1 MTKTYVLDTSVL
13 LYSASSIRSFSDNA
27 VVIPYVVL
35 QELDKFKTRDDEV
48 GKNAR
53 QVTRDLNE
61 LRELG
66 SLSEGV
72 KVNESGGT
80 LRVELG
86 FLESQNP
93 AMVVNINDDRIL
105 NVCLGL
111 AKSGKTILVTKDINL
126 MIRADV
132 FGVEAQDF
140 NSDKMANDVGELYAG
155 TAVLKVPSEAI
166 DSFYAGASVYYDKYT
181 DLRYYPNQYLTL
193 ISDSDPGKT
202 ALVRVIN
209 HDKPLVKVKKHG
221 LTGVSPRNRE
231 QQFLV
236 DAMMNKDLSIV
247 SVTGAA
253 GCGKTLI
260 SLACCLDLIEK
271 QEYDKLIVSRPI
283 QTMGKDIG
291 YLPGTVMEKMDPWM
305 GPIKDAINFLTK
317 GKGKYSSGHG
327 PQNDVFSEMIA
338 FGMLEVEPLAYIR
351 GRSLP
356 NTLFLIDEAEDLTR
370 PEIKTIVSR
379 MGENSKIIL
388 IGDVMQIT
396 NPYVDSTNNGLS
408 IVAEK
413 FKDYEFAAH
422 LTLTKGER
430 SELATVASKIL

>member
-1 MTKTYVLDTSVL
+1 MTKCYVLDTSVL
-13 LYSASSIRSFSDNA
+13 LHSSNSIRSFSDNA

-48 GKNAR
+48 GRNAR
-53 QVTRDLNE
+53 QVTRDLNA

-66 SLSEGV
+66 SLSDGV
-72 KVNESGGT
+72 TVNESGGT
-80 LRVELG
+80 VRVEFGL
-86 FLESQNP
+86 LESQHA
-93 AMVVNINDDRIL
+93 AMTVENNDDRIL
-105 NVCLGL
+105 NVVLGL
-111 AKSGKTILVTKDINL
+111 AKLGPAILVTKDINL

-132 FGVEAQDF
+132 FGVKAEDF
-140 NSDKMANDVGELYAG
+140 FADKLVGDASELYSG
-155 TAVLKVPSEAI
+155 TATITVPADVI
-166 DSFYAGASVYYDKYT
+166 DAFYAGDNTYYDKFT
-181 DLRYYPNQYLTL
+181 EQTLYPNQYLTL
-193 ISDSDPGKT
+193 VSEVDPGKT
-202 ALVRVIN
+202 ALAKVVT
-209 HDKPLVKVKKHG
+209 HDRPLARVKKAKV

-231 QQFLV
+231 QQFLI
-236 DAMMNKDLSIV
+236 DAMMDKDISIV

-260 SLACCLDLIEK
+260 SLACCLQMIDEDRY
-271 QEYDKLIVSRPI
+271 QKLIVSRPI
-283 QTMGKDIG
+283 QPMGKDIG
-291 YLPGTVMEKMDPWM
+291 FLPGTAMEKMDPWM
-305 GPIKDAINFLTK
+305 GPIKDAINFLNK
-317 GKGKYSSGHG
+317 GKGSKHG
-327 PQNDVFSEMIA
+327 QGPGQDVFSDMIA
-338 FGMLEVEPLAYIR
+338 FGVLEVEPLAYIR

-379 MGENSKIIL
+379 MGEDSKIIL

-430 SELATVASKIL
+430 SELATIASKIL